1 MEFPLL
7 SIFVFSMIGSDFMK
21 KMHLLVYSIL
31 AIMLFANCS
40 NKVDSING
48 NKQNTDVKATIEN
61 KKNLK
66 KYDLSFR
73 KTDFKVNNP
82 YISYGVFTVN
92 FEDKTYNFSDLSGK
106 LISKNNYFGVVA
118 GFSEGYAFVVDK
130 DKKGYYIDNKGK
142 KVIETVNGEKI
153 KIGDIFVKGVAKVF
167 LNSNK
172 EVSIDKSGKICPP
185 VEKKYK
191 GYSVAGNY
199 YTDNKNY
206 GLFDEKNNKA
216 LTKLIYKN
224 ITRFEGN
231 KALVVD
237 MNDNL
242 LLINVKGDII
252 VNLSEKFPNIDTEDI
267 DDISKEYFAV
277 NFNDDANSKILD
289 LSGNVIVETEFSSIG
304 KFDDGF
310 AICKKGDKFGCTDK
324 NGNEVI
330 PAKYSNISNIYA
342 ENNMHFALV
351 QDGEVW
357 SICTIK

>member
-1 MEFPLL
+1 
-7 SIFVFSMIGSDFMK
+7 MK
-21 KMHLLVYSIL
+21 KSFC
-31 AIMLFANCS
+31 LFICALFTVITLIGCS
-40 NKVDSING
+40 NTTSDKDNVNVGNSDTKVADNG
-48 NKQNTDVKATIEN
+48 QVSADKDKTVP
-61 KKNLK
+61 
-66 KYDLSFR
+66 KYNLSFE
-73 KTDFKVNNP
+73 KTDFNIRNP
-82 YISYGVFTVN
+82 YISDGVFAVN
-92 FEDKTYNFSDLSGK
+92 FEDKTYNFSDLNGK
-106 LISKNNYFGVVA
+106 LISKDNYLDVVA

-153 KIGDIFVKGVAKVF
+153 KVGDIFVKGVAKVF
-167 LNSNK
+167 LSSNK

-191 GYSVAGNY
+191 EYSVAGNY

-224 ITRFEGN
+224 VTRFAGN

-242 LLINVKGDII
+242 LLIYIKGDII
-252 VNLSEKFPNIDTEDI
+252 VNLSEKFPNIDIEDI
-267 DDISKEYFAV
+267 DDISKDCFAV
-277 NFNDDANSKILD
+277 NFKDDTNSKILD
-289 LSGNVIVETEFSSIG
+289 LSGNVIAETEFSHIG
-304 KFDDGF
+304 KFEDGF
-310 AICKKGDKFGCTDK
+310 AICEKGDKFGCTDK

-330 PAKYSNISNIYA
+330 AAKYNNISNIYA
-342 ENNMHFALV
+342 DNNMHFALI

>member
-1 MEFPLL
+1 
-7 SIFVFSMIGSDFMK
+7 MK
-21 KMHLLVYSIL
+21 KSLCLFICAIFTAMTLVG
-31 AIMLFANCS
+31 CS
-40 NKVDSING
+40 NTTAEKDKVNAG
-48 NKQNTDVKATIEN
+48 NTDMKVADSGKISTEKDKTAP
-61 KKNLK
+61 
-66 KYDLSFR
+66 KYDLSFK
-73 KTDFKVNNP
+73 KTNFKIKNP
-82 YISYGVFTVN
+82 YISDGVFAVN

-106 LISKNNYFGVVA
+106 LISKNNYLGVVA

-142 KVIETVNGEKI
+142 KVIETVKGEKI
-153 KIGDIFVKGVAKVF
+153 KMGDIFVKGVAKVF

-199 YTDNKNY
+199 YTDNENY
-206 GLFDEKNNKA
+206 GLFDEKNNKP
-216 LTKLIYKN
+216 LTKLIYKKA
-224 ITRFEGN
+224 TRFAGN

-242 LLINVKGDII
+242 LLIYTKGDVI
-252 VNLSEKFPNIDTEDI
+252 VNLSEKFPNIDIEDI
-267 DDISKEYFAV
+267 DDISKDCFVV
-277 NFNDDANSKILD
+277 NFKDDTNSKILD
-289 LSGNVIVETEFSSIG
+289 LSGNVIAETEFSSIG

-330 PAKYSNISNIYA
+330 PTKYSNISNIYA
-342 ENNMHFALV
+342 DKNMHFVLV
-351 QDGEVW
+351 QDGDVW
-357 SICTIK
+357 SICIIKSGK

>member
-1 MEFPLL
+1 
-7 SIFVFSMIGSDFMK
+7 MK
-21 KMHLLVYSIL
+21 KSLCLFICFILVVMTL
-31 AIMLFANCS
+31 VGCS
-40 NKVDSING
+40 NTGAENNKVKGGNVDTKVTDSG
-48 NKQNTDVKATIEN
+48 
-61 KKNLK
+61 KKSTEK
-66 KYDLSFR
+66 DKTAPKYDLSFK
-73 KTDFKVNNP
+73 KTNFKIKNP
-82 YISYGVFTVN
+82 YISDGVFVVN
-92 FEDKTYNFSDLSGK
+92 FEDKTYNFSDLNGK
-106 LISKNNYFGVVA
+106 LISKDNYLDVVA

-142 KVIETVNGEKI
+142 KLIETVNGEKI
-153 KIGDIFVKGVAKVF
+153 KVGDIFVKGVAKVF
-167 LNSNK
+167 LSSNK

-191 GYSVAGNY
+191 EYSVAGNY

-224 ITRFEGN
+224 VTRFAGN

-242 LLINVKGDII
+242 LLIYVKGDVI
-252 VNLSEKFPNIDTEDI
+252 VNLSEKFPNIDIEDI
-267 DDISKEYFAV
+267 DDISKDCFAV
-277 NFNDDANSKILD
+277 NFKDDTNSKILD
-289 LSGNVIVETEFSSIG
+289 LSGNVVAETEFSHIG
-304 KFDDGF
+304 KFEDGF
-310 AICKKGDKFGCTDK
+310 AICEKGDKFGCTDK

-330 PAKYSNISNIYA
+330 ATKYNNISNIYA
-342 ENNMHFALV
+342 ENNMHFALI